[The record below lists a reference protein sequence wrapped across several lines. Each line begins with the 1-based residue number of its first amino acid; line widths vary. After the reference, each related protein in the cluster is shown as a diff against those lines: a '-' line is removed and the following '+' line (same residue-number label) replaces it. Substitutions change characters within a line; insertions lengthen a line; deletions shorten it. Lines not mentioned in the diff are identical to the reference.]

1 MRRLR
6 IALLPHVFV
15 SGRRP
20 APPRAAYITPRD
32 LRAAIAANAALMRF
46 AAIEPPATAPP
57 DAEFA
62 LGTPPGHAP
71 ASAGDAA
78 TPPNAAPAQP
88 PNVAPRRGRAA

>member
-15 SGRRP
+15 SGSRP

-62 LGTPPGHAP
+62 LGAIAP
-71 ASAGDAA
+71 AHPPAA
-78 TPPNAAPAQP
+78 TRAAASDAPSAQP